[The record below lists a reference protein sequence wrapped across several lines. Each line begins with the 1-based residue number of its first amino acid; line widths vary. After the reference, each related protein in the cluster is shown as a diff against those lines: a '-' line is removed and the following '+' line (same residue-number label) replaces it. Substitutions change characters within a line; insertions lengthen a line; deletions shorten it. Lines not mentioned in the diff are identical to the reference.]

1 MTETGA
7 PPGAGEPAGRAEV
20 LIEALPYLQRFRDA
34 LVVVKYGGAA
44 MIDEQLADSW
54 ARDVVLLEH
63 VGLRPLVVHGGG
75 PALTR
80 TMKRMGIETKFI
92 DGHRVTDADGA
103 EIAEMVL
110 SGRINKEVVSRLN
123 RAGALAIGLSGTDA
137 GMLRVRRHRPGGKDI
152 GFVGQVEAV
161 DTRPLRVLLDND
173 YLPVL
178 SSTAAD
184 RDGQPHNINAD
195 LVAGA
200 VAAAMSAEKLIFL
213 TDTPGVLVDGR
224 LQRVLSETEALDLV
238 ETGVATGGMMPKIE
252 AALAALAVGVPR
264 VHLVDGRLPHA
275 LLLEILTDRGVG
287 TLLVLLFAVGWT
299 LVAPR
304 ERSPG
309 WPAEAVLLGLPF
321 AALALV
327 SSQTGMTHH
336 VRYVFVVL
344 PFAFVFV
351 SRLFSAASRRS
362 TRRIAGLLILLSLLE
377 SMAVWPRTISFF
389 NMAVGGPARG
399 HEHLIDSNLDWGQDL
414 FLLAEWAKAHPEA
427 RPLHL
432 AYFGSVDPLLLGIE
446 YRLPPSGHP
455 ARTGDPAW
463 VAAPAPGWHA
473 VSASLLHGWRSL
485 VPDGSGRFVPAGDK
499 DFTWLLEHE
508 PVARVGD
515 SIFIYRV
522 DAP

>member
-1 MTETGA
+1 MKGTGA
-7 PPGAGEPAGRAEV
+7 PKGAGELAGRAEV

-34 LVVVKYGGAA
+34 LIVVKYGGAA
-44 MIDEQLADSW
+44 MVDETLADSW

-123 RAGALAIGLSGTDA
+123 RAGGLAIGLSGTDA

-161 DTRPLRVLLDND
+161 DTKPLRLLLDND

-200 VAAAMSAEKLIFL
+200 VAAAMGAEKLVFL
-213 TDTPGVLVDGR
+213 TDTAGVLVDGR
-224 LQRVLSETEALDLV
+224 LQRILSETEALDLL
-238 ETGVATGGMMPKIE
+238 EKGVATGGMMPKIE
-252 AALAALAVGVPR
+252 AGLAALAAGVPR

-287 TLLVLLFAVGWT
+287 TLLV
-299 LVAPR
+299 R
-304 ERSPG
+304 DDD
-309 WPAEAVLLGLPF
+309 
-321 AALALV
+321 
-327 SSQTGMTHH
+327 
-336 VRYVFVVL
+336 
-344 PFAFVFV
+344 
-351 SRLFSAASRRS
+351 
-362 TRRIAGLLILLSLLE
+362 SLLE
-377 SMAVWPRTISFF
+377 ERAADR
-389 NMAVGGPARG
+389 
-399 HEHLIDSNLDWGQDL
+399 
-414 FLLAEWAKAHPEA
+414 AEDC
-427 RPLHL
+427 
-432 AYFGSVDPLLLGIE
+432 S
-446 YRLPPSGHP
+446 
-455 ARTGDPAW
+455 
-463 VAAPAPGWHA
+463 
-473 VSASLLHGWRSL
+473 
-485 VPDGSGRFVPAGDK
+485 
-499 DFTWLLEHE
+499 
-508 PVARVGD
+508 
-515 SIFIYRV
+515 
-522 DAP
+522 